1 MRIMKKIACG
11 AISVFLAAGLLAGC
25 GSEEEDLPLAQLK
38 TEKYVT
44 LGDYRNMTV
53 SVTQPEPDDE
63 YTEQV
68 MLGVYIKNISAD
80 NGGIKDRAVKEGDTV
95 NIDYVGKMD
104 GVPFANGSD
113 AGALLTIGSGQFIDG
128 FEDGLIGV
136 MPGETV
142 DLDISFPDPYYN
154 NPDLSGQPVV
164 FTVTVKFIL
173 PVVEGIED
181 MQDAVVPDIGIE
193 GVSTVEEFRQYVY
206 DYLDE
211 LYSSSL
217 QSAIIQK
224 LLAQCEFKTLPEHLL
239 ELSRESL
246 TTNMMN
252 AFAEA
257 GISADEFAYY
267 NGMTISEYV
276 ENYAPDGVKQELALQ
291 AIANKEGLAVDDE
304 ELQLKMEEF
313 VAANGYESVEQLVSD
328 NDIENIR
335 NYFMSLKV
343 LEYLKENVQ
352 IN

>member
-1 MRIMKKIACG
+1 MRIMRKIACG
-11 AISVFLAAGLLAGC
+11 AISVLLAAVLLAGC
-25 GSEEEDLPLAQLK
+25 GSEEDLPLAQIK

-53 SVTQPEPDDE
+53 SVTQPKPDDE

-68 MLGVYIKNISAD
+68 MLAVYIENISAD
-80 NGGIKDRAVKEGDTV
+80 NGGIKNRTVEEGDTV

-113 AGALLTIGSGQFIDG
+113 AGALLTIGSGQFIAG

-154 NPDLSGQPVV
+154 NPDMSGQPVV
-164 FTVTVKFIL
+164 FTVTVNFIL
-173 PVVEGIED
+173 PVVDGIED
-181 MQDAVVPDIGIE
+181 MQDAVVPAIGIE
-193 GVSTVEEFRQYVY
+193 SVSTVEEFRQYVY
-206 DYLDE
+206 EYLDE
-211 LYSSSL
+211 LYASSV

-239 ELSRESL
+239 EMSRESL

-252 AFAEA
+252 AFAAA

-267 NGMTISEYV
+267 NGMTISEYA
-276 ENYAPDGVKQELALQ
+276 ETYAPDGVKQELALQ
-291 AIANKEGLAVDDE
+291 AVANKEGLAVDDE
-304 ELQLKMEEF
+304 ELQLKMEEY
-313 VAANGYESVEQLVSD
+313 VAANGYESVEQLLSD
-328 NDIENIR
+328 NDIEDIR
-335 NYFMSLKV
+335 NYFMSVKV
-343 LEYLKENVQ
+343 LDFLKENVL